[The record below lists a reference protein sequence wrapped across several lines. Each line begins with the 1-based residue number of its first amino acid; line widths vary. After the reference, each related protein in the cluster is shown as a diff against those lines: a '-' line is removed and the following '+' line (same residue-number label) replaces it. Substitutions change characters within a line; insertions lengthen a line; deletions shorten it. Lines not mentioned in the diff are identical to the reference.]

1 MKVFQILDGFCHWQA
16 PYESAEAANSV
27 YSNDIKFVDA
37 PDYVFEGWGYI
48 DGKFIKPIPPEGWLY
63 DDETGTFYP
72 SEDNPIAHPVT
83 VNEIAQNALNRTG
96 ILEQQNEKLE
106 SRLSATEDALLALM
120 KM

>member
-16 PYESAEAANSV
+16 PYSSAEEAGAI
-27 YSNDIKFVDA
+27 YSDDIYFVDA
-37 PDYVFEGWGYI
+37 PDYVFEGWGYL
-48 DGKFIKPIPPEGWLY
+48 GGEFIKPIPPKGWLY

-96 ILEQQNEKLE
+96 ILEQQNKELE

-120 KM
+120 MI